1 MSEMYCRIVYGR
13 IFYVYCKYY
22 KDEEIPQF
30 MKYLYENKQDYTH
43 LYILEQTELE
53 TTQICFSLRGRGGS
67 VSVCTQGFQLRE
79 MWDANPSIYS
89 LAHLQ

>member
-22 KDEEIPQF
+22 KDVEIPQF
-30 MKYLYENKQDYTH
+30 MKYLYENKQDYTQ

-53 TTQICFSLRGRGGS
+53 TT
-67 VSVCTQGFQLRE
+67 
-79 MWDANPSIYS
+79 
-89 LAHLQ
+89 